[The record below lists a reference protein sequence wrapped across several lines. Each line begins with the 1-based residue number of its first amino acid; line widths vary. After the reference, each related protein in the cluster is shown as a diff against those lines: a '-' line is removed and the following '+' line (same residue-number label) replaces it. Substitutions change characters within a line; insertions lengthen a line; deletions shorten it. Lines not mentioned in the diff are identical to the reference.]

1 MLMPRGDGSSDS
13 KVSGPISGVGLFVL
27 LFCLAF
33 WLGVLL
39 LVEYLK

>member
-1 MLMPRGDGSSDS
+1 MFMPRGDGRSNSRL
-13 KVSGPISGVGLFVL
+13 SGPISGVGLFVL